1 MSPLDLTVLAL
12 LQYQP
17 LHPYGL
23 QRLIRQWGKDQ
34 VVNVTQ
40 RASLYRSIERLAA
53 AGLVVVRETERH
65 QDYPE
70 RTVYEITE
78 AGTAA
83 ARLALTDMLSA
94 PRYEYPRFP
103 AALSHLVMLDQAAA
117 VNALKDRVAALVA
130 DQTELKARL
139 KAETD
144 RLLPRIAMVE
154 DEYLSAM
161 RAAEIRWLRSI
172 IAELESGT
180 LEWSTEALLA
190 FGARLDAEAPS

>member
-12 LQYQP
+12 LQYKP

-40 RASLYRSIERLAA
+40 RASLYRSIERLSA
-53 AGLVVVRETERH
+53 AGFVAVRETERN

-78 AGTAA
+78 TGSIA
-83 ARLALTDMLSA
+83 ARVALADMLST
-94 PRYEYPRFP
+94 PRQEYPRFP
-103 AALSHLVMLDQAAA
+103 AALSHLVMLDKSA
-117 VNALKDRVAALVA
+117 VIGALKERIAVLNAAQAV
-130 DQTELKARL
+130 LKAQL
-139 KAETD
+139 KAQSE
-144 RLLPRIAMVE
+144 RLLPRIALVE
-154 DEYLSAM
+154 EEYLAAM

-172 IAELESGT
+172 VGELESGK
-180 LEWSTEALLA
+180 LAWSTEALLA
-190 FGARLDAEAPS
+190 FGEGPDVDSST